1 MVKKWPFSPS
11 VCHVN
16 ENKHGDECMQILK
29 QKKNLGKIK
38 RPKCPK
44 HLFVEAKA
52 FMHATKK
59 GDVFLI
65 YVIPSLNVDPHPH
78 DIPS

>member
-1 MVKKWPFSPS
+1 VVKKWPFSPS

-29 QKKNLGKIK
+29 EKENLGSIR

-52 FMHATKK
+52 FM
-59 GDVFLI
+59 
-65 YVIPSLNVDPHPH
+65 
-78 DIPS
+78 